1 MKVRIELKK
10 ERHRNVR
17 RPVPEVL
24 QMKLRL
30 AEAQFMLR
38 ISSQLEA
45 LSPKSNRTVR
55 MEIDKDEVTCGFRF
69 ILFFDHFVKV
79 SDK

>member
-1 MKVRIELKK
+1 M
-10 ERHRNVR
+10 
-17 RPVPEVL
+17 PEVL